1 METLQF
7 ALRKLLY
14 SIPLLFGVTFI
25 SFFLMVYHGPDLT
38 YTILGK
44 NPTPEQIA
52 EVHRD
57 LGYDQPFLK
66 RYFLF
71 LKEIITFDFG
81 SSISSG
87 EKVSSILKK
96 SVPVSFMVA
105 LPAFILSNALGIIL
119 ALYAANHRG
128 KKNDKIIMVMAAGG
142 MSVSFLMVVIAFQ
155 IMFCTSYGLVD
166 WFPVQGWIS
175 PPPDYPDTTTG
186 EILYYYWY
194 YYWSHVTVPT
204 LASVFVAL
212 GYNTRFFRAVI
223 VEELNKDY
231 VRTAR
236 AYGVSNRKI
245 MIKHVL
251 KNAMIPISTRIII
264 TIPFVI
270 IAGNLVVEKFF
281 GIPGVGLVT
290 YDAITNGDLPIVK
303 AVVTSTAVLYV
314 IALILTDIIY
324 KMIDPRTSYNQ

>member
-1 METLQF
+1 METLKF

-14 SIPLLFGVTFI
+14 SIPLLIGVTFI
-25 SFFLMVYHGPDLT
+25 SFLLMVYFGPDLT

-44 NPTPEQIA
+44 NPTPEDVARIQ
-52 EVHRD
+52 HD
-57 LGYDQPFLK
+57 LGYDRPFLM
-66 RYFLF
+66 RYGLF
-71 LKEIITFDFG
+71 LKEVVTLDFG
-81 SSISSG
+81 TSLSSK
-87 EKVSSILKK
+87 EEVSAILEK
-96 SVPVSFMVA
+96 SVPVSFLVA
-105 LPAFILSNALGIIL
+105 LPAFILSNVLGILL

-128 KKNDKIIMVMAAGG
+128 KKKDKIVMVFSAIG

-155 IMFCTSYGLVD
+155 IIFCTSYGLD
-166 WFPVQGWIS
+166 RFPVQGWV
-175 PPPDYPDTTTG
+175 PPLPNYPDATIG
-186 EILYYYWY
+186 ENLYFYWY

-303 AVVTSTAVLYV
+303 AVVTYTAILYV
-314 IALILTDIIY
+314 MALILTDIVY

>member
-7 ALRKLLY
+7 ALKKLLY
-14 SIPLLFGVTFI
+14 SIPLLIGVTFI
-25 SFFLMVYHGPDLT
+25 SFLLMVYFGPDLT
-38 YTILGK
+38 YTILSK
-44 NPTPEQIA
+44 NSTPEQIA
-52 EVHRD
+52 ELHVQ
-57 LGYDQPFLK
+57 LGYDQPFLN
-66 RYFLF
+66 RYATF
-71 LKEIITFDFG
+71 LKEVVTLDFG
-81 SSISSG
+81 KSLSSK
-87 EKVSSILKK
+87 EDVSDILKR
-96 SVPVSFMVA
+96 SVPVSFLVA
-105 LPAFILSNALGIIL
+105 LPAFIIANVLGILL

-128 KKNDKIIMVMAAGG
+128 KKNDKGIMVLASIG
-142 MSVSFLMVVIAFQ
+142 MSISFLMVVIAFQ
-155 IMFCTSYGLVD
+155 IIFCTDYFNLG
-166 WFPVQGWIS
+166 WFPVQGWVE
-175 PPPDYPDTTTG
+175 PPPDYPDATTF
-186 EILYYYWY
+186 EIAYYYWY
-194 YYWSHVTVPT
+194 HYWSYVTVPT

-245 MIKHVL
+245 MIKYVL

-303 AVVTSTAVLYV
+303 AVVTWTAILYV
-314 IALILTDIIY
+314 LALILTDIVYRI
-324 KMIDPRTSYNQ
+324 IDPRTSDNQ

>member
-14 SIPLLFGVTFI
+14 SLPLLLGVTFI
-25 SFFLMVYHGPDLT
+25 SFLLMVYFGPDLT

-44 NPTPEQIA
+44 NPTPEQIVEVRA
-52 EVHRD
+52 E
-57 LGYDQPFLK
+57 LGYDKPFLM
-66 RYFLF
+66 RYGMF
-71 LKEIITFDFG
+71 LKEVVTLDFG
-81 SSISSG
+81 DSLSSG
-87 EKVSSILKK
+87 EEVSEILRK
-96 SVPVSFMVA
+96 SVPISFMVA
-105 LPAFILSNALGIIL
+105 LPAFILSNVLGILL

-128 KKNDKIIMVMAAGG
+128 RKNDKIIMVLSAVG
-142 MSVSFLMVVIAFQ
+142 MSISYLMIVIAFQ
-155 IMFCTSYGLVD
+155 IIFCTSYGLN
-166 WFPVQGWIS
+166 WFPVQGWVD
-175 PPPDYPDTTTG
+175 PPPEYPDATTG

-194 YYWSHVTVPT
+194 YYWSYVAVPT

-245 MIKHVL
+245 MLKHVL

-281 GIPGVGLVT
+281 GIPGVGLIT

-303 AVVTSTAVLYV
+303 AVVTWTAVLYV
-314 IALILTDIIY
+314 IALILTDIVY
-324 KMIDPRTSYNQ
+324 QMIDPRTSYNQ

>member
-38 YTILGK
+38 YLILGK
-44 NPTPEQIA
+44 NPTPEQITELHA
-52 EVHRD
+52 Q

-87 EKVSSILKK
+87 EEVSSILKK
-96 SVPVSFMVA
+96 SVPISFMVA
-105 LPAFILSNALGIIL
+105 LPAFILSNAFGIIL

-128 KKNDKIIMVMAAGG
+128 KRNDKIIMVLAAGG

-155 IMFCTSYGLVD
+155 IIFCTSYGLN
-166 WFPVQGWIS
+166 WFPVQGWVS
-175 PPPDYPDTTTG
+175 PPPDYPDATG
-186 EILYYYWY
+186 SEILYYYWY
-194 YYWSHVTVPT
+194 YYWSYVAVPT

-303 AVVTSTAVLYV
+303 AVVTWTAALYV
-314 IALILTDIIY
+314 IALIITDIVY
-324 KMIDPRTSYNQ
+324 KMIDPRTSYSQ

>member
-38 YTILGK
+38 YSLLSK
-44 NPTPEQIA
+44 NPTQEEIDQVR
-52 EVHRD
+52 ES
-57 LGYDQPFLK
+57 LGYNRPFFE

-71 LKEIITFDFG
+71 LKEIFTFNFG
-81 SSISSG
+81 SSLSSK
-87 EKVSSILKK
+87 EEVSSILKK

-119 ALYAANHRG
+119 ALWAASHRG
-128 KKNDKIIMVMAAGG
+128 KIKDKTIMVFSAIG
-142 MSVSFLMVVIAFQ
+142 MSVSYLMVVIAFQ
-155 IMFCTSYGLVD
+155 VLFCSSYGTG
-166 WFPVQGWIS
+166 WFPVQGWVE
-175 PPPDYPDTTTG
+175 PPPKYPDATTG
-186 EILYYYWY
+186 EIIYYYWY
-194 YYWSHVTVPT
+194 YYWAYVTVPT
-204 LASVFVAL
+204 LASIFVSL

-270 IAGNLVVEKFF
+270 IAGNLIVETYFS
-281 GIPGVGLVT
+281 IPGVGLVT
-290 YDAITNGDLPIVK
+290 YEAITNGDLPVVK
-303 AVVTSTAVLYV
+303 AVVTCTAILYV
-314 IALILTDIIY
+314 LALIFTDIVY
-324 KMIDPRTSYNQ
+324 KMIDPRTSYNS

>member
-14 SIPLLFGVTFI
+14 SIPLLIGVTFI
-25 SFFLMVYHGPDLT
+25 SFLLMVYFGPDLT
-38 YTILGK
+38 YSILPK
-44 NPTPEQIA
+44 NATKEQIA
-52 EVHRD
+52 EIQHE
-57 LGYDQPFLK
+57 LGYDRPFLT
-66 RYFLF
+66 RYGLF
-71 LKEIITFDFG
+71 LQEVITLDFG
-81 SSISSG
+81 KSLSSK
-87 EKVSSILKK
+87 EEVSDILKK
-96 SVPVSFMVA
+96 SVPVSFLVA
-105 LPAFILSNALGIIL
+105 LPAFILSNVLGILL

-128 KKNDKIIMVMAAGG
+128 KKKDKSVMVLSAIG
-142 MSVSFLMVVIAFQ
+142 MSLSYLMVIIAFQ
-155 IMFCTSYGLVD
+155 IIFCTNYGFN
-166 WFPVQGWIS
+166 WFPVQGWIE
-175 PPPDYPDTTTG
+175 PPPDYPDATTG
-186 EILYYYWY
+186 EIYYYYWY
-194 YYWSHVTVPT
+194 YYWSFVAVPT

-281 GIPGVGLVT
+281 GIPGVGLKT

-303 AVVTSTAVLYV
+303 AVVTWTAILYV
-314 IALILTDIIY
+314 MALILTDIVY
-324 KMIDPRTSYNQ
+324 KVIDPRTSHKH